1 MPATP
6 DTNINLNND
15 TDLDELYDEAVRFVT
30 ESNKYSIADIQKKFL
45 IGYNR
50 AAVLVERMKET
61 GVLDD
66 IGSLQEK

>member
-50 AAVLVERMKET
+50 AAVLIESMQDA
-61 GVLDD
+61 GVLKS
-66 IGSLQEK
+66 I